1 MTGTRRS
8 FITTLVTGFTVA
20 AGPINAAAI
29 TTDTAGL
36 DAGEV
41 PIPVSDGK
49 IPAYRARP
57 SGRKNAPVIL
67 VVQEI
72 FGVHEFIKDVCRRF
86 AKLGLYAIAPAL
98 YARQGDPAK
107 YDMAHIEQLISDVV
121 SKVPDSEVMSDLD
134 AAVAFAKAEG
144 ADTAKLGITGF
155 CWGGRVVWLYAAHNP
170 ALTAGVAWYGPLG
183 GKPTPLKPHSA
194 IELAN
199 TIHAPILGNYGGKD
213 MGIPAADIEAMRAAL
228 TAAGNV
234 KSRIDVYED
243 AQHGFFADYRDSYN
257 EKDAKI
263 AWPKA
268 VAWFAENGVK

>member
-1 MTGTRRS
+1 
-8 FITTLVTGFTVA
+8 
-20 AGPINAAAI
+20 
-29 TTDTAGL
+29 
-36 DAGEV
+36 
-41 PIPVSDGK
+41 
-49 IPAYRARP
+49 
-57 SGRKNAPVIL
+57 
-67 VVQEI
+67 
-72 FGVHEFIKDVCRRF
+72 
-86 AKLGLYAIAPAL
+86 
-98 YARQGDPAK
+98 
-107 YDMAHIEQLISDVV
+107 MAHIEQLISDVV

-183 GKPTPLKPHSA
+183 GKPTPLKPRSA
-194 IELAN
+194 IELGAH
-199 TIHAPILGNYGGKD
+199 IHAPILGNYGGKD

-234 KSRIDVYED
+234 KSRIDVYGD